1 MTGGV
6 RLRKRVFSG
15 ENSFNQGD
23 PLPESVAK
31 PTTLDEEACAL
42 YKQLKDII
50 DEMGNAD
57 LGRMN
62 EPELNT
68 LTEQTE
74 DKLLEVIAQY
84 KN

>member
-1 MTGGV
+1 M
-6 RLRKRVFSG
+6 SG
-15 ENSFNQGD
+15 QNSFNQGD
-23 PLPESVAK
+23 PLPESV
-31 PTTLDEEACAL
+31 PQTTTLDEEACAL

-62 EPELNT
+62 EPELNEIT
-68 LTEQTE
+68 KQTE
-74 DKLLEVIAQY
+74 DKLLEVISQY